1 METHIFD
8 VDHTIVR
15 CSTVREFIFEGLKEG
30 AIPLSIGFYAVYFF
44 LIYNLWG
51 PRQAHFE
58 RQYPFFRNIS
68 ETTLEKLSEAT
79 FARRIR
85 PRLDRAIALRIASIL
100 SESGRVMLASS
111 SFSFILKPLA
121 RHLGV
126 AEMVASELELRDGVT
141 TGRLSNAPAYRR
153 DKKDRVAL
161 YLEERGRSLADC
173 AFYSDSVHDLPLLR
187 AVGRPIAVNPDA
199 ALKRVARSEGWEIVS
214 T

>member
-100 SESGRVMLASS
+100 SESGRVMLASRRCDDGPFVERTRIPTRQERPRRPVS
-111 SFSFILKPLA
+111 RRAGPEP
-121 RHLGV
+121 RR
-126 AEMVASELELRDGVT
+126 LRV
-141 TGRLSNAPAYRR
+141 L
-153 DKKDRVAL
+153 
-161 YLEERGRSLADC
+161 
-173 AFYSDSVHDLPLLR
+173 
-187 AVGRPIAVNPDA
+187 
-199 ALKRVARSEGWEIVS
+199 
-214 T
+214 